1 MNFTISIQICENKIK
16 ENKSEGQTSHYAGPV
31 NHAARRR
38 ISPVP
43 VLTAETHVLVT

>member
-16 ENKSEGQTSHYAGPV
+16 ENKSEAQTGYWAGPV
-31 NHAARRR
+31 NHAAHGR

-43 VLTAETHVLVT
+43 ILTAKTHVSVT